1 MSLEGL
7 ETGPILFRPGAIHPQ
22 DFPQQA
28 TLKQCTSSIP
38 RFLFRLTGPLSAG
51 ETSTTSVSSRAWL
64 NNSPTRHHDLFSTTP
79 FSPALIAHKLEDHLL
94 SLHAFDSNLVS
105 WTSSLLFALHYAV
118 HRHYTG
124 ESLQDLYLLV
134 VDTTQFPEGV
144 FIRDL
149 EAIDAFRGYS
159 RIPPDKDG
167 LKRLWRWRSGNAYFG
182 EYLSQ
187 GRLPLDPELCDRV
200 SLQTLSEA
208 GLRSLFPALWYRDL
222 PATWCG
228 AVLILRMELGS
239 SSTGMQAGDVRRAI
253 RLAGRFTN
261 RRFCVPMVF
270 MFLGLC
276 PRRIDDGVAVLMG
289 RELLESSE
297 FGGKLRLPVAPA
309 K

>member
-1 MSLEGL
+1 MSLEGS
-7 ETGPILFRPGAIHPQ
+7 ETGPIVFRPGAIHLQ

-28 TLKQCTSSIP
+28 ILKQCTTNIP

-64 NNSPTRHHDLFSTTP
+64 NNSPTRHHDLFSTPP
-79 FSPALIAHKLEDHLL
+79 FSPALIAHKLQDHLL
-94 SLHAFDSNLVS
+94 SLYDFDSNLVS

-124 ESLQDLYLLV
+124 ESPQDLYLLI
-134 VDTTQFPEGV
+134 VDTTQFPEGA

-149 EAIDAFRGYS
+149 DAIDAFRGYS

-167 LKRLWRWRSGNAYFG
+167 LQRLWRWRSGNAYFG

-187 GRLPLDPELCDRV
+187 GRLPLDSELCDRV
-200 SLQTLSEA
+200 SLQALSEA

-239 SSTGMQAGDVRRAI
+239 SSTGMEAEDRKI
-253 RLAGRFTN
+253 
-261 RRFCVPMVF
+261 CV
-270 MFLGLC
+270 
-276 PRRIDDGVAVLMG
+276 A
-289 RELLESSE
+289 
-297 FGGKLRLPVAPA
+297 
-309 K
+309 

>member
-1 MSLEGL
+1 MPLEAS
-7 ETGPILFRPGAIHPQ
+7 ETGPILFQPGAIHPQ

-28 TLKQCTSSIP
+28 ILKQCTTNIP

-64 NNSPTRHHDLFSTTP
+64 NNSPTRHHDLFSTPP
-79 FSPALIAHKLEDHLL
+79 FSPALVAHKLEDHLL
-94 SLHAFDSNLVS
+94 SLYAFDSNLVS

-124 ESLQDLYLLV
+124 ESPQDLYLLV
-134 VDTTQFPEGV
+134 VDTTQFPEGA

-149 EAIDAFRGYS
+149 EAIEAFRSYS

-167 LKRLWRWRSGNAYFG
+167 LQRLWRWRSGNAYFG

-200 SLQTLSEA
+200 SLQALSEA

-239 SSTGMQAGDVRRAI
+239 SSTGMEAGDVRRAM
-253 RLAGRFTN
+253 RLAGCFAN
-261 RRFCVPMVF
+261 RRFRMPMVF

-276 PRRIDDGVAVLMG
+276 PRLVDDGVAALMG

-297 FGGKLRLPVAPA
+297 FAGKLRLPIVSA

>member
-1 MSLEGL
+1 MSLEGS
-7 ETGPILFRPGAIHPQ
+7 ETGPILFEPGAIHPQ
-22 DFPQQA
+22 DFPEQA
-28 TLKQCTSSIP
+28 IHKQSTTNIP

-64 NNSPTRHHDLFSTTP
+64 NNSPTRHHDLFSTPP
-79 FSPALIAHKLEDHLL
+79 FSPALIAHKLQDHLF
-94 SLHAFDSNLVS
+94 SLYAFDSNLVS
-105 WTSSLLFALHYAV
+105 WTTSLLFALHYAV

-124 ESLQDLYLLV
+124 ESLQDLYLLA
-134 VDTTQFPEGV
+134 VDTTQFPEGA

-159 RIPPDKDG
+159 RIPPDKNG
-167 LKRLWRWRSGNAYFG
+167 LQRLWRWRSGNAYFG

-200 SLQTLSEA
+200 SLQALSE
-208 GLRSLFPALWYRDL
+208 
-222 PATWCG
+222 

-239 SSTGMQAGDVRRAI
+239 SSTGMEAGDVRRAI

-261 RRFCVPMVF
+261 RRFRVPMVF

-276 PRRIDDGVAVLMG
+276 PRRIDDGVAALMG

-297 FGGKLRLPVAPA
+297 FGGKLRLPVVPA

>member
-1 MSLEGL
+1 MSLEGS
-7 ETGPILFRPGAIHPQ
+7 ETGPILFQPGAVNPQ
-22 DFPQQA
+22 DFPKQA
-28 TLKQCTSSIP
+28 ILKQCTSNIP

-64 NNSPTRHHDLFSTTP
+64 NNSPTRHHDLFSTPP

-94 SLHAFDSNLVS
+94 SLYDFDSNLVS

-149 EAIDAFRGYS
+149 EAIDAFRSYS
-159 RIPPDKDG
+159 RITPDKDG
-167 LKRLWRWRSGNAYFG
+167 LQRLWRWRSGNAYFG

-200 SLQTLSEA
+200 SLQALSEA

-253 RLAGRFTN
+253 RLAGCFTN
-261 RRFCVPMVF
+261 RRFRVPMVF

-276 PRRIDDGVAVLMG
+276 PRRIDDGVAALMG

-297 FGGKLRLPVAPA
+297 FGGKLRLPVVPA